1 MKKLLLGAA
10 LVAATFTASAQPRPR
25 VSNTEFS
32 AVLVNNMDIAAA
44 TEIQQLL
51 FPGADWPATP
61 HIIVAAMRIP
71 AGAAV
76 TFTINYTT
84 VDGTTHSNVQTIP
97 AADGCASVQLTPA
110 LDIVPAAT
118 SFTATLLLPRST
130 LEVKAQ

>member
-71 AGAAV
+71 AGRPSRSRS
-76 TFTINYTT
+76 TT
-84 VDGTTHSNVQTIP
+84 RP
-97 AADGCASVQLTPA
+97 WMERRTPTCRPSPLRTA
-110 LDIVPAAT
+110 VPACN
-118 SFTATLLLPRST
+118 
-130 LEVKAQ
+130 